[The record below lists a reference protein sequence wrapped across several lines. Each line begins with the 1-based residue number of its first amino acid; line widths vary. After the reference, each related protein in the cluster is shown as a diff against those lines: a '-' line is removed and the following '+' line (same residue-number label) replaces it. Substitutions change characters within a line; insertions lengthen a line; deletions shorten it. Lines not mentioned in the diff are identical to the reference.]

1 MTSLDKASPA
11 LKRVLLLDG
20 QRRLRAAQQEQ
31 LPVALLRQLES
42 EVVTLRQLLRP
53 DPVDKG
59 GSDA

>member
-20 QRRLRAAQQEQ
+20 QRRLQAAQQEQ

-42 EVVTLRQLLRP
+42 EVVTLR
-53 DPVDKG
+53 
-59 GSDA
+59 